1 MQLHRNRDF
10 AASRPAYPPPAAGR
24 AFAKSMIV
32 STCSKIWGLTNRAML
47 KRIIGF
53 IVLAAVGFAGGHL
66 IRVMFSHEHPTPVNE
81 SPVSNHN

>member
-1 MQLHRNRDF
+1 
-10 AASRPAYPPPAAGR
+10 
-24 AFAKSMIV
+24 
-32 STCSKIWGLTNRAML
+32 ML

-66 IRVMFSHEHPTPVNE
+66 IRVMFSHQHPTPVNE

>member
-1 MQLHRNRDF
+1 M
-10 AASRPAYPPPAAGR
+10 SAAGIR
-24 AFAKSMIV
+24 SRLR
-32 STCSKIWGLTNRAML
+32 KIGDSVDVLASLGVTDRAML

-66 IRVMFSHEHPTPVNE
+66 IRVMFSHEHPKPANE